1 MLAPF
6 TDPLAGDLTN
16 SVPSDSSLPPPEDC
30 WNRIGFKG
38 DRSCGELPKFG
49 HCHNCPVFAAAAE
62 RLFARPLPDAC
73 VAERGARFERA
84 RPSGPTLA
92 VLVFRVGEEW
102 LALDDSVLIE
112 VGEPRVVHRVPH
124 RREQLL
130 RGLVNVRGEL
140 QLCVSLAELLGLTPT
155 QAAGDRRRNPAGCW
169 WPSKSKAAG
178 PGGGRSRGRSP
189 RTAGTADRHPRHGR
203 SRQAVVRARRVLG
216 RRPASGPAGCRLACF
231 ARCSRQAGELPEE
244 RGKGPNDGR

>member
-1 MLAPF
+1 VLAPF
-6 TDPLAGDLTN
+6 NDPLAGDLTN

-49 HCHNCPVFAAAAE
+49 HCHNCPVFAGAAE

-73 VAERGARFERA
+73 VAERGARLERTGA
-84 RPSGPTLA
+84 DGGPTLA

-102 LALDDSVLIE
+102 LALEVSVLIE

-140 QLCVSLAELLGLTPT
+140 QLCVSLAELLGLRPT
-155 QAAGDRRRNPAGCW
+155 QVADHSPMQSGWLLVAEHE
-169 WPSKSKAAG
+169 
-178 PGGGRSRGRSP
+178 RGRWALAVDEV
-189 RTAGTADRHPRHGR
+189 AG
-203 SRQAVVRARRVLG
+203 VRRVLRERLTAIPVTVAQG
-216 RRPASGPAGCRLACF
+216 KQSFAEGVFLDGERRVGLLDANRLF
-231 ARCSRQAGELPEE
+231 RTLQQTGW
-244 RGKGPNDGR
+244 

>member
-30 WNRIGFKG
+30 WARIGFKG

-49 HCHNCPVFAAAAE
+49 HCHNCPVFAVAAE

-73 VAERGARFERA
+73 VAEHGARFERA
-84 RPSGPTLA
+84 EADGGPTLA

-102 LALDDSVLIE
+102 LALDVSVLIE

-130 RGLVNVRGEL
+130 RDWSTCGANCSCAFLWRKCWGSRPAKL
-140 QLCVSLAELLGLTPT
+140 RTI
-155 QAAGDRRRNPAGCW
+155 RRCNPAGCW

-178 PGGGRSRGRSP
+178 RWRWTKSR
-189 RTAGTADRHPRHGR
+189 A
-203 SRQAVVRARRVLG
+203 
-216 RRPASGPAGCRLACF
+216 F
-231 ARCSRQAGELPEE
+231 AAYCGN
-244 RGKGPNDGR
+244 G